1 MSGGLDSSVTAA
13 LLAEQG
19 HEVIG
24 LTAHLWREGS
34 RCCSLDDARRARQVA
49 EFLDIPHYLV
59 NALGFFGERI
69 VAPFVQE
76 YAEGRTPSPCVRC
89 NEVVKFG
96 LLLREALALGCTH
109 LATGHYARLARR
121 EDGWH
126 LSRGRDRRKDQSYF
140 LHRLDQSQLAHVLFP
155 LGDLTKPEVADLARA
170 KNLPVIHD
178 SESQDLCFV
187 NADGYAEF
195 IEKQRPNLHQ
205 PGPIVDTAG
214 RVLGRHEGYYHF
226 TIGQR
231 EGLGVAAAQ
240 RLYVKELHADTNTV
254 VVAPLGETLAPG
266 CRLADV
272 HWIREAPRGP
282 IECAVQLRYRHA
294 GARATVRPTGDG
306 GAQVDFTEPQFAVTP
321 GQAAVFY
328 DGDDVLGGGWIVA
341 ERTP

>member
-1 MSGGLDSSVTAA
+1 MSGGLDSSVAAA

-19 HEVIG
+19 HEVVG

-34 RCCSLDDARRARQVA
+34 RCCSLDDARRARQIA
-49 EFLDIPHYLV
+49 DFLDIPHYLV

-126 LSRGRDRRKDQSYF
+126 LSRGRDRKKDQSYF
-140 LHRLDQSQLAHVLFP
+140 LHRLDAAQMAHVLFP
-155 LGDLTKPEVADLARA
+155 LGDLTKPDVAAIARE
-170 KNLPVIHD
+170 KKLPVIHD

-187 NADGYAEF
+187 TAGGYAGF
-195 IEKQRPNLHQ
+195 IEKRRPHLHQ
-205 PGPIVDTAG
+205 PGPIVDTDG
-214 RVLGRHEGYYHF
+214 RVLGQHEGFYHF
-226 TIGQR
+226 TLGQR
-231 EGLGVAAAQ
+231 EGLGIAAGQ
-240 RLYVKELHADTNTV
+240 RLYVKALHADTNTV
-254 VVAPLGETLAPG
+254 VVAPLEDTLAPG
-266 CRLADV
+266 CRVTDV
-272 HWIREAPRGP
+272 HWIRGAPRGP
-282 IECAVQLRYRHA
+282 IDCTVQLRYRHA
-294 GARATVRPTGDG
+294 GARASVRPRGDD
-306 GAQVDFTEPQFAVTP
+306 GADVAFTEPQFAVTP

-328 DGDDVLGGGWIVA
+328 DEDDVLGGGWIA
-341 ERTP
+341 EAT